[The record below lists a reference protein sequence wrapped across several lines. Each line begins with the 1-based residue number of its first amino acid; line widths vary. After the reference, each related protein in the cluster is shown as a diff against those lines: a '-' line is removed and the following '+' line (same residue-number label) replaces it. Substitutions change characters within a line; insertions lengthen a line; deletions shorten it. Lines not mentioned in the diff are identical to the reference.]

1 MVAYVWA
8 VRNVRTRVVRLES
21 KGGNNLVSVKLEI
34 AQEILLNL
42 VTVMPKERVALQE
55 CWRRILGESVTS
67 DMDFPPFTRSPL
79 DGYALIA
86 EDVTTAT
93 PENPVI
99 LEQIDYIPAG
109 GNPSKTISAGTASR
123 IMTGAPIPP
132 NATGVIRLEDTIVNG
147 DSVSIV
153 DGRGAEKNICLQGE
167 EIFLGEEVV
176 SQGTIIN
183 FGVMGML
190 AVLGK
195 SRPYVFRKPRV
206 ALIAT
211 GSEIVPVDFPL
222 APGKIRNSNS
232 YMLSAQVTEAGGQ
245 TVLMGNAS
253 DNIDEIAHLLES
265 ASDCDLFVTTGGAS
279 VGDYDL
285 IGEVYK
291 KLGITLLFDRV
302 SMKPGMPVLAG
313 TRDGKLYL
321 GLSGNPAAAAM
332 SFEQLVRPVLMKMA
346 GRKVWWRPRIKGIL
360 ASPFKKKTGA
370 KRFVWARCWQA
381 ETDMLV
387 EPSRALGN
395 GMLKSAMGANALIVI
410 PEDSSPL
417 AVGTE
422 VEVILLADA

>member
-1 MVAYVWA
+1 M
-8 VRNVRTRVVRLES
+8 
-21 KGGNNLVSVKLEI
+21 SVKLEI

-42 VTVMPKERVALQE
+42 VTVMPKERVALHE
-55 CWRRILGESVTS
+55 CWRRVLGETVIS
-67 DMDFPPFTRSPL
+67 DMDFPPFDRSPL

-86 EDVTTAT
+86 EEVGAAT
-93 PENPVI
+93 PDNPVV

-109 GNPSKTISAGTASR
+109 GNPSKTISDGTASR
-123 IMTGAPIPP
+123 IMTGAPIPSG
-132 NATGVIRLEDTIVNG
+132 ATGVVRLEDTIVN
-147 DSVSIV
+147 DNRVSILE
-153 DGRGAEKNICLQGE
+153 GRGAEKNICLQGE
-167 EIFLGEEVV
+167 ELFRGEEVV

-183 FGVMGML
+183 SGVMGML

-195 SRPYVFRKPRV
+195 SRPSVFGKPRV

-222 APGKIRNSNS
+222 TPGKIRNSNS
-232 YMLSAQVTEAGGQ
+232 YMLSAQVAEAGGE
-245 TVLMGNAS
+245 TVLVGNAS
-253 DNIDEIAHLLES
+253 DNVDEIAHLLEN
-265 ASDCDLFVTTGGAS
+265 ASDCDVFITTGGAS

-302 SMKPGMPVLAG
+302 SIKPGMPVLAG
-313 TRDGKLYL
+313 TRNGKLYL
-321 GLSGNPAAAAM
+321 GLSGNPAAAAI

-346 GRKVWWRPRIKGIL
+346 GRKVWWRPRVKGIL

-381 ETDMLV
+381 DTDILV
-387 EPSRALGN
+387 EPSRIQGN
-395 GMLKSAMGANALIVI
+395 GMLKSAMVANSLIVI
-410 PEDSSPL
+410 PENSPPL